1 MTKEQKQI
9 YTLRISEANKT
20 ELVVILYDMLLDY
33 VKEAEDA
40 MDLQNSDTDNRN
52 EIKEAVRKAR
62 GCLKELM
69 NSLDLQYEISG
80 NLLSLYV
87 YANRQL
93 VMAEIRKDKDSLS
106 NVTTVIK
113 PLRDAYAKVAEEDD
127 SEAIM
132 MNTQKVVA
140 GLTYSKNEINEA
152 MDDQANRGF
161 YV

>member
-1 MTKEQKQI
+1 MTNEQKQT

-33 VKEAEDA
+33 IKEAED
-40 MDLQNSDTDNRN
+40 MIEVDNRL
-52 EIKEAVRKAR
+52 EIKEAIRKAR

-69 NSLDLQYEISG
+69 NSLDLQYEIAG

-87 YANRQL
+87 YANRRL
-93 VMAEIRKDKDSLS
+93 VMAEIKKDKDELS
-106 NVTTVIK
+106 NVRTVIT
-113 PLRDAYAKVAEEDD
+113 PLRDAYVKIAKEDD

-152 MDDQANRGF
+152 MDDQVNRGF